1 MGTLAPQIGQG
12 RPAVGRLIQMDA
24 SRDSAVGGAK
34 GFPRQPGVAGIVFD
48 QKNLFGQ
55 LIPTRVA

>member
-1 MGTLAPQIGQG
+1 MRGLAAQIGQG
-12 RPAVGRLIQMDA
+12 RRAVRRLIEMDA
-24 SRDSAVGGAK
+24 FGDGAVGGAK